1 MDATQDAV
9 TKTPMVSTLSFADG
23 VITKIAGVAIR
34 EVDGVLAMTGG
45 FLDDIADKFRNQ
57 VDLTKGISAEVGEK
71 QVAIDVDIVLEYGR
85 DAQLIFQKICDRVR
99 DRIEGMTGLTV
110 VELNVHVSDV
120 LTREAWRKQATDNE
134 LARQKKLAAQGV

>member
-34 EVDGVLAMTGG
+34 EVDGVLPMTGG

-85 DAQLIFQKICDRVR
+85 DAQQIFQKICDRVR

>member
-85 DAQLIFQKICDRVR
+85 DAQQIFQKICDRVR

>member
-85 DAQLIFQKICDRVR
+85 DTQQIFQKICDRVR